1 MVYDVAIE
9 GVSLV
14 NNYRA
19 QFNSIIVSKSYDA
32 LVERLK
38 KKKSEAMSGSKK

>member
-1 MVYDVAIE
+1 MVYDLSIE

-14 NNYRA
+14 ANYRA
-19 QFNSIIVSKSYDA
+19 QFNRIIQTASYQA

-38 KKKSEAMSGSKK
+38 SKRG